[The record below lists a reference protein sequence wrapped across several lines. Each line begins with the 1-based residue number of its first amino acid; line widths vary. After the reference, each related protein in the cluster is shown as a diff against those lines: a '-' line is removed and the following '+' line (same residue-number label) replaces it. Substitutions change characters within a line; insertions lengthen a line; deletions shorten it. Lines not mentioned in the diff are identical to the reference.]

1 MIVTKSGLPTN
12 PRWRTTRPAGSFA
25 EPDSTRRV
33 TFSLAVIVLLGSAVW
48 AQPPEPTLDPIMRV
62 VDLNVGEEQ
71 QVTLANGQTITV
83 KLLALDEHRD
93 TVRDA
98 VRQSTVSVQI
108 GQETASLVSAL
119 YRLPQVVG
127 GVQIDCP
134 ITKGYCVGDSQ
145 VNPWGLAADARFRL
159 WPADSPL
166 TRPGT
171 FRYPL
176 NQKWFASATQSC
188 NEPCYVDGSEL
199 PRNKRIYYH
208 YGYDFGGAEGLVE
221 IVSAT
226 SGLVVSS
233 GEARLPGFDD
243 TPIAPRY
250 DVIYVL
256 DQRGWYYRYSHL
268 QSIDSAIRPGQLVRI
283 GQRLGVLGKEGGSG
297 GWSHLHFDITFR
309 QPSGEWGASDAFAL
323 CREAYMREYQPDLIA
338 CARPHHFALLGEKV
352 TLDGSRSW
360 ARARITGYDW
370 TFTDGTTASGPIH
383 ERSYD
388 EPGVYSEVLKISDD
402 AGNTDYDFAIV
413 NVLDP
418 RQLDELPPTIHA
430 TYAPTFDIQPGDEVT
445 FKVRTFRTTDGHE
458 TWDFGDG
465 TPKVEVKS
473 DGNMVSLAKDGYA
486 ETHHKF
492 KKSGI
497 YVVRV
502 ERTDARGS
510 TAVGHVAV
518 SVE

>member
-1 MIVTKSGLPTN
+1 MMMSTSDLCLS
-12 PRWRTTRPAGSFA
+12 PRRRIPCLTGNLI
-25 EPDSTRRV
+25 EPDSPRQV
-33 TFSLAVIVLLGSAVW
+33 TLTLAVFVLLGSATW
-48 AQPPEPTLDPIMRV
+48 AQPPEPTLDPIVRV

-71 QVTLANGQTITV
+71 QVTLADGQQITIE
-83 KLLALDEHRD
+83 LLELNEQRD

-98 VRQSTVSVQI
+98 VRQSAVSVQI
-108 GQETASLVSAL
+108 GQDTATLVSAL

-127 GVQIDCP
+127 GVQVDCP
-134 ITKGYCVGDSQ
+134 ITKGYCLGNSKG
-145 VNPWGLAADARFRL
+145 NPWGLTADARIRL
-159 WPADSPL
+159 WPVGSPL

-171 FRYPL
+171 FGYPL
-176 NQKWFASATQSC
+176 KQKWFASATQAC

-199 PRNKRIYYH
+199 PRSKKIYYH

-221 IVSAT
+221 VVSAT

-233 GEARLPGFDD
+233 GEARLPGFDE
-243 TPIAPRY
+243 TPVAPRY
-250 DVIYVL
+250 DVIYLL
-256 DQRGWYYRYSHL
+256 DERGWYYRYSHL
-268 QSIDSAIRPGQLVRI
+268 QTIDSAIRPGQMVHI

-309 QPSGEWGASDAFAL
+309 QPSGEWGVTDAFAL
-323 CREAYMREYQPDLIA
+323 CRDAYVREYQPKSIA

-360 ARARITGYDW
+360 ASSRITRYDW
-370 TFTDGTTASGPIH
+370 TFTDGTTAAGSTH

-388 EPGVYSEVLKISDD
+388 KPGVYSEVLKITDD
-402 AGNTDYDFAIV
+402 AGNNDYDFAIV

-418 RQLDELPPTIHA
+418 QQLDELPPTIHA
-430 TYAPTFDIQPGDEVT
+430 TYAPTFGIHPGDEVT
-445 FKVRTFRTTDGHE
+445 FKVRTFRTTDGQE

-473 DGNMVSLAKDGYA
+473 DGNVVSLAKDGYA
-486 ETHHKF
+486 VTSHTFAKP
-492 KKSGI
+492 GI

-502 ERTDARGS
+502 ERTDAQGC